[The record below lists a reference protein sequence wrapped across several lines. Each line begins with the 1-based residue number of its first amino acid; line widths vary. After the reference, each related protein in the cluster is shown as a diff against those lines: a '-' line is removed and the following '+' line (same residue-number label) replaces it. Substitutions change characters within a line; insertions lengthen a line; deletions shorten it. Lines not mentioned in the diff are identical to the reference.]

1 MDYKEENMQNTLV
14 KVSSNE
20 GKTQVDVIGSV
31 DENFNQFTKEVP
43 KTGAVEFSLQALKSI
58 NSTGIREWI
67 KMMQG
72 MPAAQITFANCPKI
86 FIDQVNM
93 VNGFIPPKSQVVSF
107 YVPYYNEDLDK
118 EALVLYKLGTNFTAT
133 TVQVQDHHKDEAG
146 NMYELDVVKA
156 KYFKF
161 IQTV

>member
-1 MDYKEENMQNTLV
+1 MQNTLV
-14 KVSSNE
+14 KATNNG
-20 GKTQVDVIGSV
+20 GKTQIEIIGSI

-43 KTGAVEFSLQALKSI
+43 KTGEIEISLQALKSI

-67 KMMQG
+67 KLMQSIPG
-72 MPAAQITFANCPKI
+72 AQISFTNCPKI

-93 VNGFIPPKSQVVSF
+93 VSGFIPASSKVLSF

-118 EALVLYKLGTNFTAT
+118 EALVLYKLGENYTSNS
-133 TVQVQDHHKDEAG
+133 VQIQDHHKDAQG
-146 NMYELDVVKA
+146 HMYELDVVKA

-161 IQTV
+161 IQPS

>member
-1 MDYKEENMQNTLV
+1 MQNTLV
-14 KVSSNE
+14 KVTNNA
-20 GKTQVDVIGSV
+20 GKVNVDIIGSV
-31 DENFNQFTKEVP
+31 DENFNQYVKDVP
-43 KTGAVEFSLQALKSI
+43 KTGEIELSLQALKSI

-67 KMMQG
+67 KLMQSMTG
-72 MPAAQITFANCPKI
+72 AQISFVNCPKI

-93 VNGFIPPKSQVVSF
+93 VSGFIPPTSKVLSF

-118 EALVLYKLGTNFTAT
+118 EALVLYKMGENYTANS
-133 TVQVQDHHKDEAG
+133 VQVQDHYKDEQG

-161 IQTV
+161 IQPA

>member
-1 MDYKEENMQNTLV
+1 MQNTLV
-14 KVSSNE
+14 KLTKNAE
-20 GKTQVDVIGSV
+20 KAQIDIIGSI
-31 DENFNQFTKEVP
+31 DENFNQFTKEIP

-67 KMMQG
+67 KLMQSIPG
-72 MPAAQITFANCPKI
+72 AKITFTNCPKI

-93 VNGFIPPKSQVVSF
+93 VSGFIPATSQVTSF

-118 EALVLYKLGTNFTAT
+118 EALVLYKLGENFTANS
-133 TVQVQDHHKDEAG
+133 VRVQDHHKDEAG
-146 NMYELDVVKA
+146 NMFELDVVKA

-161 IQTV
+161 IQPM

>member
-1 MDYKEENMQNTLV
+1 MQNTVV
-14 KVSSNE
+14 KVSNSP
-20 GKTQVDVIGSV
+20 GKTQIDVIGSI

-43 KTGAVEFSLQALKSI
+43 KSGEIEISLQTLKSI

-67 KMMQG
+67 KLMQS
-72 MPAAQITFANCPKI
+72 MPSAQITFVNCPKI

-93 VNGFIPPKSQVVSF
+93 VNGFIPRTSKILSF

-118 EALVLYKLGTNFTAT
+118 EALVLYKLGENYTANS
-133 TVQVQDHHKDEAG
+133 VQVQEEHKDEQG
-146 NMYELDVVKA
+146 NIFELDVVKA

-161 IQTV
+161 IQAV